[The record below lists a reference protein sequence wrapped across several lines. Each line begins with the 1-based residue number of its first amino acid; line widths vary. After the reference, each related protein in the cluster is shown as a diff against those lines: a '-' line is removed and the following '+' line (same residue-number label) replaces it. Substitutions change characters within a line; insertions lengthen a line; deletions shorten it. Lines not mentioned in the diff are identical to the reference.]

1 MGSPDTAA
9 ANRKGARFIPD
20 VGLPRQSFI
29 DKLSPQDHR
38 LLVTVLREPV
48 ECVYLSKFRLVST
61 ERVFFGPPGR
71 AVSSVEED
79 RAALATLDQDKF
91 GSDGQKHS
99 VEKERFL
106 FERYNLARFH
116 IWKLLRE
123 REGKALTAK
132 AARLLLIWAR
142 RAHSTRC
149 EIIQV
154 NMPLVLSMI
163 KRSRLVGLDYSEMI
177 SEGNLALIRSVE
189 KFDTSRGF
197 KFSTYSCRA
206 ILKSFSRVAMR
217 AGRYRGM
224 FPVELTI
231 ELEKSDFIERKRERI
246 EEDFVDDL
254 KQVLTANLANLNE
267 VEHTVIKERFALEPT
282 GDSDRHKTLEQ
293 VGLIIG
299 VTKERVRQIQNKALK
314 KIKVALEEGIIAA

>member
-1 MGSPDTAA
+1 MGSSDAA
-9 ANRKGARFIPD
+9 ATNRKGSRFVPN
-20 VGLPRQSFI
+20 VGLPRKSFL
-29 DKLSPQDHR
+29 DQLTRQDHR
-38 LLVTVLREPV
+38 LLITVLREPV
-48 ECVYLSKFRLVST
+48 ECVYLSKFRLIST
-61 ERVFFGPPGR
+61 ERGFFGPLR
-71 AVSSVEED
+71 TTVSSVEED

-91 GSDGQKHS
+91 GTDGQKHC

-106 FERYNLARFH
+106 FERYNLARYH

-132 AARLLLIWAR
+132 ATRLLLVWAR
-142 RAHSTRC
+142 RAQSTRC
-149 EIIQV
+149 EIIQI

-197 KFSTYSCRA
+197 KFSTYACRA

-231 ELEKSDFIERKRERI
+231 ELEKSDYIERKRERI

-254 KQVLTANLANLNE
+254 KQVLTANLANLSE
-267 VEHTVIKERFALEPT
+267 VEHTVIRERFALAPT
-282 GDSDRHKTLEQ
+282 SDSDRHKTLEQ

-299 VTKERVRQIQNKALK
+299 VTKERVRQIQNKALQ
-314 KIKVALEEGIIAA
+314 KIKVALEEGIVAA